1 MKHSST
7 QAPRRFAK
15 DPRPPAPRREPLA
28 RRAPRGSPSAGA
40 ASARPS
46 RSRDGGKD
54 GAAQPDPPL
63 RRVDDSR
70 PGYTRRRGADGF
82 VYLNTRGLPIRD
94 LREIAR
100 INALAIPPAYVDVWI
115 CVDPLGHLQA
125 TGRDDRGRKQYRY
138 HPRWRELRDA
148 EKYARL
154 GAFAQALP
162 RIRARVSRD
171 LSKPG
176 LPREKI
182 VAAVVRLLDSTLV
195 RIGNAEYA
203 RDNASFG
210 LTTLR
215 KRHLSIEPGAMRL
228 RFAGKSGVEHD
239 VTIDDARV
247 LPILHACAKLP
258 GRHLFQYLDAEGTR
272 HAIGPAEINDY
283 LRETGGA
290 DFSAKDYRTW
300 AGSVNALALLRR
312 AAWLDAR
319 QARKQIVATVR
330 EVAALL
336 HNTPA
341 VCRSSYIH
349 PVVLEAF
356 ETGALAVLGP
366 CTKRRGLRTDEILF
380 ASLLASSAPGSTRA
394 DETS

>member
-1 MKHSST
+1 MSHSST
-7 QAPRRFAK
+7 QAPRRFSK

-28 RRAPRGSPSAGA
+28 RRAPRGAPGVGTTST
-40 ASARPS
+40 RPS

-54 GAAQPDPPL
+54 GAGRRHPPL
-63 RRVDDSR
+63 SRVDDSR
-70 PGYTRRRGADGF
+70 PGYTRRRTADGF

-94 LREIAR
+94 AREIAR

-115 CVDPLGHLQA
+115 CVDPHGHLQA

-148 EKYARL
+148 DKYARL
-154 GAFAQALP
+154 AAFAQALP

-171 LSKPG
+171 LARPG
-176 LPREKI
+176 MPREKI
-182 VAAVVRLLDSTLV
+182 AAAVVRLLDSTLV

-215 KRHLSIEPGAMRL
+215 KRHLSIEAGAARL
-228 RFAGKSGVEHD
+228 RFVGKSGVEHD
-239 VTIDDARV
+239 VRIDDARV
-247 LPILHACAKLP
+247 LPIVRACAKLP
-258 GRHLFQYLDAEGTR
+258 GRHLFQYLDAEGAR

-283 LRETGGA
+283 LREAGGA

-312 AAWLDAR
+312 AAWHDAR

-366 CTKRRGLRTDEILF
+366 CMKRRGLRTDEILF
-380 ASLLASSAPGSTRA
+380 ASLLASSAPGA
-394 DETS
+394 

>member
-1 MKHSST
+1 M
-7 QAPRRFAK
+7 
-15 DPRPPAPRREPLA
+15 
-28 RRAPRGSPSAGA
+28 
-40 ASARPS
+40 
-46 RSRDGGKD
+46 
-54 GAAQPDPPL
+54 

-154 GAFAQALP
+154 AAFAQALP

-176 LPREKI
+176 LPHEKI

-380 ASLLASSAPGSTRA
+380 ASLLTGTTARA
-394 DETS
+394 

>member
-82 VYLNTRGLPIRD
+82 VYFNTRGLPIRD

-148 EKYARL
+148 DKYARL

-228 RFAGKSGVEHD
+228 RFAGKSGVNHD
-239 VTIDDARV
+239 VTIHDARV

-258 GRHLFQYLDAEGTR
+258 GRQLFQYLDAEGAR
-272 HAIGPAEINDY
+272 HAIGPVEINDY

-312 AAWLDAR
+312 AVWLDAR

-356 ETGALAVLGP
+356 ETGALAMLGP

-380 ASLLASSAPGSTRA
+380 ASLLTGTTARA
-394 DETS
+394 

>member
-1 MKHSST
+1 MKHSGT

-28 RRAPRGSPSAGA
+28 RRTPRGSPSAGA

-148 EKYARL
+148 EKYTRL
-154 GAFAQALP
+154 AAFAQALP

-272 HAIGPAEINDY
+272 HAIGPVEINDY

-312 AAWLDAR
+312 AVWLDAR

-366 CTKRRGLRTDEILF
+366 CIKRRGLRTDEILF
-380 ASLLASSAPGSTRA
+380 ASLLTGTTARA
-394 DETS
+394 